1 MKRELWRET
10 PFAVKLLLSTSFMMN
25 LGFYA
30 LIPYLTLHLTGSI
43 GWTLAM
49 AGLVLSVRQFSQQG
63 FAFLGGV
70 VADAF
75 GYKGTMVL
83 GMAVRAVGFAMFAFC
98 TETWEFFL
106 AAVLSGLGG
115 SLFDPAGSAAF
126 AVLTPESIRK
136 EVFAFRNVLTNIGVV
151 GSQIVGTLL
160 SAVDFTYLS
169 LFAGAVFA
177 LCALIAFF
185 LLSPIAATSTRQS
198 IWASMVHVLKD
209 RPFVQFT
216 LIAMGYYYLSMQIF
230 LTIPLLVERVTH
242 NKGDVGIVL
251 SAVSVFVILL
261 QMQVS
266 KWMEGYPHRLTLIG
280 IGTLVMGTG
289 LFMLSF
295 AESLWMLLVDVFLY
309 ALGTM
314 IAVPNLVDV
323 VPRFAPKELVGAYY
337 GFNGYSI
344 AIGGSLGQIVGGWV
358 YDQSLA
364 LQMEWLPWAIC
375 LSVGVL
381 VAWMLYQM
389 EHRTGQLGGGH
400 PKIARS

>member
-295 AESLWMLLVDVFLY
+295 ADSLWMLLVDVFLY

>member
-295 AESLWMLLVDVFLY
+295 ADSLWMLLVDVFLY

-364 LQMEWLPWAIC
+364 LQMGWLPWAIC